1 MQRGDYSFDETKEY
15 SYILVSLQDTML
27 YYSLTIFYEKW
38 GWLSSVY
45 LRTYDKNWVF
55 INDIELVASGND
67 AEIQYLSQSIFIN
80 DSILKK
86 KTIKINN
93 DDFNNHFST
102 DTIIKYYL
110 IHKNGRIVEN
120 NFYKQ

>member
-1 MQRGDYSFDETKEY
+1 
-15 SYILVSLQDTML
+15 L